1 MNKRII
7 SIPEGIFHLTDYPS
21 LSSQLTDYRY
31 ILNKVM
37 TGCGA
42 TTFFLSD
49 KQATVLSVPRRE
61 LAFCKAN
68 SSLFK
73 DKVHLFGSSSYETKK
88 DTSTV
93 IDKINDM
100 KKYVMNCNSQNPK
113 IIVTYDSTKHVIQG
127 LRELE
132 CLQCFRF
139 VVDEFQTIFTDAAFR
154 GDVEVEF
161 MENLRNTGSSVVF
174 LSATPYLEDYL
185 DELDEFKSL
194 PYVELEWP
202 KSSTHNTHIVTQK
215 YNGGSANK
223 TIDDII
229 KRYKTQ
235 GYFEQTMDESG
246 NICKSTQAVFF
257 VNHVK
262 FIINTIKRNNLS
274 PNEVNVICSSAND
287 NDNKLR
293 TAGVNLGHAPK
304 EGEQHCTYTFV
315 TKAAYEGVDFYSPC
329 AYTYIFSDINLN
341 NLAVDISLD
350 IAQIMGRQR
359 LEQNIFKYSATFFY
373 KTTMGYTDEEEKA
386 FMDMVK
392 QKADDTQDA
401 INDFEAC
408 HNIRKR
414 NRDARKYKTSQ
425 EKEKYANDYISVVDD
440 KISNQPKMVFNK
452 YVMINEIRAWRVQ
465 QEQYLSGTLVMGS
478 INNTFQ
484 STNSDKVTRFLRS
497 FKGTFEEKM
506 KCYAEFLESNPECKP
521 NLQGVVEIPISI
533 KTYYNVFGIDRL
545 RSLSWKETAIK
556 AAMKSPESVEE
567 IIEQTFTESW
577 YSYEDIKKMLQDIY
591 DDYCPGFTAK
601 ATDLRKYLE
610 CREKKETID
619 GRRVNGYRIKRENNN
634 KL

>member
-1 MNKRII
+1 MNKQTI
-7 SIPEGIFHLTDYPS
+7 SIPEGIFYLTDDPS
-21 LSSQLTDYRY
+21 LSGKLPDCSY

-42 TTFFLSD
+42 TTFFLLD
-49 KQATVLSVPRRE
+49 NKATVLSVPRRE

-73 DKVHLFGSSSYETKK
+73 GKVHLFGSCSYETKK

-93 IDKINDM
+93 VDKINDM
-100 KKYVMNCNSQNPK
+100 KSYINTSSQMPK

-127 LRELE
+127 LRELG

-161 MENLRNTGSSVVF
+161 MENLNNTGSQVVF

-194 PYVELEWP
+194 SYIELEWP
-202 KSSTHNTHIVTQK
+202 KSSTHMTHIKSQK
-215 YNGGSANK
+215 YDNGSPK
-223 TIDDII
+223 TTIDNII
-229 KRYKTQ
+229 NHYKSQ
-235 GYFEQTMDESG
+235 GYFEETMDKSG
-246 NICKSTQAVFF
+246 IIRRSTQAVFF

-262 FIINTIKRNNLS
+262 FIINTIKRNGLL
-274 PNEVNVICSSAND
+274 PNEVNIICSSAND
-287 NDNKLR
+287 NDKKLKE
-293 TAGVNLGHAPK
+293 AKLKFGHAPK
-304 EGEQHCTYTFV
+304 EGEQHCPYTFV

-329 AYTYIFSDINLN
+329 AYTYIFSDINMK

-373 KTTMGYTDEEEKA
+373 KTTIGYTNEEEKE
-386 FMDMVK
+386 FMDHVK
-392 QKADDTQDA
+392 QKAIDTQEA
-401 INDFEAC
+401 VNDFEAC
-408 HNIRKR
+408 QNIRKR

-425 EKEKYANDYISVVDD
+425 EREKYVNDYISVVDD
-440 KISNQPKMVFNK
+440 KITNQPKMVFNN

-465 QEQYLSGTLVMGS
+465 QEQYLNGTLVMGS

-484 STNSDKVTRFLRS
+484 SANSDKVTQFLRD

-506 KCYAEFLESNPECKP
+506 KYYAEFLESCPECKSD
-521 NLQGVVEIPISI
+521 LQGVVSIPITI
-533 KTYYNVFGIDRL
+533 KTYYNALGIDRL
-545 RSLSWKETAIK
+545 RNLSWKEAAIK
-556 AAMKSPESVEE
+556 AAIKSPGSIEDR
-567 IIEQTFTESW
+567 IEQTFTESW
-577 YSYEDIKKMLQDIY
+577 YSNEDIKKKLQDIY
-591 DDYCPGFTAK
+591 DDCCPGFTAK

-619 GRRVNGYRIKRENNN
+619 GKRVNGYRIKREINN

>member
-1 MNKRII
+1 MNKQTI
-7 SIPEGIFHLTDYPS
+7 SIPEGIFYLTDDPS
-21 LSSQLTDYRY
+21 LSGKLPDCSY

-42 TTFFLSD
+42 TTFFLLD
-49 KQATVLSVPRRE
+49 NKATVLSVPRRE

-73 DKVHLFGSSSYETKK
+73 DKVHLFGSCSYETKK
-88 DTSTV
+88 DASTV
-93 IDKINDM
+93 VDKINDM
-100 KKYVMNCNSQNPK
+100 KSYINTSSQMPK

-127 LRELE
+127 LRELG

-161 MENLRNTGSSVVF
+161 MENLNNTGSQVVF
-174 LSATPYLEDYL
+174 LSATPYLENYL

-194 PYVELEWP
+194 PYIELEWP
-202 KSSTHNTHIVTQK
+202 KSSTHMTHIKSQK
-215 YNGGSANK
+215 YDNGSPK
-223 TIDDII
+223 TTIDNII
-229 KRYKTQ
+229 NHYKSQ

-246 NICKSTQAVFF
+246 IIRRSTQAVFF

-262 FIINTIKRNNLS
+262 FIINTIKRNGLL
-274 PNEVNVICSSAND
+274 PNEVNIICSSAND
-287 NDNKLR
+287 NDKKLKE
-293 TAGVNLGHAPK
+293 AKLKFGHAPK
-304 EGEQHCTYTFV
+304 EGEQHCPYTFV

-329 AYTYIFSDINLN
+329 AYTYIFSDINMK

-373 KTTMGYTDEEEKA
+373 KTTIGYTNEEEKE
-386 FMDMVK
+386 FMDHIN
-392 QKADDTQDA
+392 QKAIDTQEA
-401 INDFEAC
+401 VNDFEAC

-425 EKEKYANDYISVVDD
+425 EREKYANDYISVVDD
-440 KISNQPKMVFNK
+440 KITNQPKMVFNK

-465 QEQYLSGTLVMGS
+465 QEQYLNGTLVMGS

-484 STNSDKVTRFLRS
+484 SANSDKVTQFLRG

-506 KCYAEFLESNPECKP
+506 KYYAEFLESCPECKSD
-521 NLQGVVEIPISI
+521 LQGVVSIPITI
-533 KTYYNVFGIDRL
+533 KTYYNALGIDRL
-545 RSLSWKETAIK
+545 RNLSWKETAIK
-556 AAMKSPESVEE
+556 AAIKSPECIEDRV
-567 IIEQTFTESW
+567 EQTFNESW
-577 YSYEDIKKMLQDIY
+577 YSNEDIKKMLQDIY
-591 DDYCPGFTAK
+591 DDCCPGLTAK

-619 GRRVNGYRIKRENNN
+619 GKRVNGYRIKTHN